1 MIKHIRIKLKSK
13 QNEKKGYLALIVVLI
28 FMSCSGVGDE
38 SNQSFDVKGTFEHTI
53 RIVITWKL
61 KIVRNNHIY

>member
-1 MIKHIRIKLKSK
+1 MIKLIRIKLKGK

-38 SNQSFDVKGTFEHTI
+38 SNQSFDVKGHLSIQFQ
-53 RIVITWKL
+53 IVITWKL
-61 KIVRNNHIY
+61 KNCTK